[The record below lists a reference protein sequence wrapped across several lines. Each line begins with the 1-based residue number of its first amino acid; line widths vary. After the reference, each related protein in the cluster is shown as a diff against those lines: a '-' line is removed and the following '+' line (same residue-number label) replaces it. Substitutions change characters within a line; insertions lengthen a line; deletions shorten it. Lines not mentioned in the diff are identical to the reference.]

1 MNKLLKLSTIASLFL
16 AISGVQAGDA
26 AAGKSKGMKCI
37 SCHGLKG
44 ISSNPQ
50 YPSIAGQK
58 EAFLVSQMEAF
69 KNGSRPVAAKSALFG
84 GLNTGDFGDLAAHF
98 ASLPAGSASSKAEA
112 AVLDKGKAVYEM
124 CSGCHGANGEGGD
137 AGPRLAGQHSA
148 YLIKR
153 LGDYKSGAASD
164 ESMKGIV
171 GGMSDIDMASV
182 SEFLSSLK

>member
-1 MNKLLKLSTIASLFL
+1 MTTLSKISALMGLLL
-16 AISGVQAGDA
+16 AVSGVQAGDA

-44 ISSNPQ
+44 VSSNPQ

-69 KNGSRPVAAKSALFG
+69 KSGARPVAAKSALFG
-84 GLNTGDFGDLAAHF
+84 SLASNDFADLAAHF
-98 ASLPAGSASSKAEA
+98 SALPPGSSGSKADA
-112 AVLDKGKAVYEM
+112 AILDKGKAGYEM
-124 CSGCHGANGEGGD
+124 CAGCHGAAGEGSD
-137 AGPRLAGQHSA
+137 AGPRLAGQHAA

-153 LGDYKSGAASD
+153 LGDYKSGAAPD

-171 GGMSDIDMASV
+171 SGMSDNDMAAV